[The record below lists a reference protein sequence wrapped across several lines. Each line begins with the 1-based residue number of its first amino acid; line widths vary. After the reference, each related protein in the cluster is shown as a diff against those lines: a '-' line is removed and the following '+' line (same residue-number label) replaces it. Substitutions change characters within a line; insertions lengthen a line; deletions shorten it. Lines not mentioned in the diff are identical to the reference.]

1 MGFNAVKCSRII
13 FPLYCA
19 HYNDEEKNGVKKMVE
34 DEFATITIDGRKL
47 SKHTPANPA
56 PLGFIAVGLTI
67 VFLGFSL
74 AGFYG
79 LDSMILTLGLI
90 YGGITLVIV
99 SAMEYKNGNT
109 FGTVAFGLYGI
120 FWISDILLLVFAKL
134 GWAAVPDVN
143 AYALFYFMWGLLTVG
158 IVIGTLKLGRALQFF
173 FITLALLFFLLTAA
187 GLTGILTITLLAG
200 YVGILCGASGIY
212 IGLAEVLND
221 LYDRKVLPV

>member
-1 MGFNAVKCSRII
+1 
-13 FPLYCA
+13 
-19 HYNDEEKNGVKKMVE
+19 MVE

-67 VFLGFSL
+67 VFYGFYL

-79 LDSMILTLGLI
+79 LNSMIFTLGLV
-90 YGGITLVIV
+90 YGGITLLIV

-120 FWISDILLLVFAKL
+120 YWISDILILIFAKL
-134 GWAAVPDVN
+134 GWGIAPDVN
-143 AYALFYFMWGLLTVG
+143 SIAIFYFIWGLFTVG
-158 IVIGTLKLGRALQFF
+158 IFIGTLKLSRIIQFF
-173 FITLALLFFLLTAA
+173 FLTLAILFFLLTAA
-187 GLTGILTITLLAG
+187 ELTGNLTLTLIAG
-200 YVGILCGASGIY
+200 YEGILCGASGIY

>member
-1 MGFNAVKCSRII
+1 
-13 FPLYCA
+13 
-19 HYNDEEKNGVKKMVE
+19 MVE

-67 VFLGFSL
+67 VFYGLYV

-79 LDSMILTLGLI
+79 LNSMIFTLGLV
-90 YGGITLVIV
+90 YGGITLLIV

-120 FWISDILLLVFAKL
+120 YWISDILILIFAKL
-134 GWAAVPDVN
+134 GWGIAPDAN
-143 AYALFYFMWGLLTVG
+143 SISIFYFIWGLFTVG
-158 IVIGTLKLGRALQFF
+158 IFIGTLKLSRFIQFF
-173 FITLALLFFLLTAA
+173 FLTLAILFFLLTASVY
-187 GLTGILTITLLAG
+187 TGNPTITLIAG
-200 YVGILCGASGIY
+200 YIGVLCGASGIY

-221 LYDRKVLPV
+221 LYDKKVLPV

>member
-1 MGFNAVKCSRII
+1 
-13 FPLYCA
+13 
-19 HYNDEEKNGVKKMVE
+19 MVE

-67 VFLGFSL
+67 VFLGFYL

-79 LDSMILTLGLI
+79 LNSMILTLGLI
-90 YGGITLVIV
+90 YGGITLLIV
-99 SAMEYKNGNT
+99 SAMEFKNGNT

-120 FWISDILLLVFAKL
+120 FWISDILILIFAKL
-134 GWAAVPDVN
+134 GWGTLPDAN
-143 AYALFYFMWGLLTVG
+143 AYAIFYLIWGLFTVG
-158 IVIGTLKLGRALQFF
+158 IFIGTLKINRALQFF
-173 FITLALLFFLLTAA
+173 FLTLAILFFLLTAA
-187 GLTGILTITLLAG
+187 QLTGNLTITLIAG
-200 YVGILCGASGIY
+200 YEGILCGASGVY

>member
-1 MGFNAVKCSRII
+1 
-13 FPLYCA
+13 
-19 HYNDEEKNGVKKMVE
+19 MVE

-67 VFLGFSL
+67 VFYGFYL

-79 LDSMILTLGLI
+79 LNSMIFTLGLV
-90 YGGITLVIV
+90 YGGITLLIV

-120 FWISDILLLVFAKL
+120 YWISDILILIFAKL
-134 GWAAVPDVN
+134 GWGIAPDVN
-143 AYALFYFMWGLLTVG
+143 SIAIFYFIWGLFTVG
-158 IVIGTLKLGRALQFF
+158 IFIGTLKLSRVLQFF
-173 FITLALLFFLLTAA
+173 FLTLAILFFLLTAA
-187 GLTGILTITLLAG
+187 ELTGNLTLTLIAG
-200 YVGILCGASGIY
+200 YEGILCGASGIY

>member
-1 MGFNAVKCSRII
+1 
-13 FPLYCA
+13 
-19 HYNDEEKNGVKKMVE
+19 MVD

-67 VFLGFSL
+67 VFYGFYV

-79 LDSMILTLGLI
+79 LNSIVLALGLI
-90 YGGITLVIV
+90 YGGIALLIV

-120 FWISDILLLVFAKL
+120 YWISDMMILVFAKL
-134 GWAAVPDVN
+134 GWAIAPN
-143 AYALFYFMWGLLTVG
+143 ANAIALFYFIWGLFTLA
-158 IVIGTLKLGRALQFF
+158 IFIGTLKLSRFLQFF
-173 FITLALLFFLLTAA
+173 FLTLAILFFLLTAVV
-187 GLTGILTITLLAG
+187 LTGNPTITLIAG
-200 YVGILCGASGIY
+200 YEGVLCGASGIY

-221 LYDRKVLPV
+221 LYGRKVLPV